1 MAKEDNNPS
10 LRRRMVICGIA
21 AVLICLVTVFS
32 IEWTLGRRT
41 VGSELDSHIYSSSTF
56 RLLSVSFDE
65 DDPEEQLFLFNYD
78 SRYNDSFKF
87 EFDEDSDSYMI
98 LYTYEGRDVFLCST
112 ADHELHLSVDDLG
125 SSCRWNVDR
134 IGSSMYYLIINE
146 EDGLAICETDD
157 CHVVMSAPDEEE
169 PLMQMRLQ

>member
-1 MAKEDNNPS
+1 
-10 LRRRMVICGIA
+10 
-21 AVLICLVTVFS
+21 
-32 IEWTLGRRT
+32 
-41 VGSELDSHIYSSSTF
+41 
-56 RLLSVSFDE
+56 
-65 DDPEEQLFLFNYD
+65 
-78 SRYNDSFKF
+78 
-87 EFDEDSDSYMI
+87 MI
-98 LYTYEGRDVFLCST
+98 LYTYEGRDMFLGST
-112 ADHELHLSVDDLG
+112 ADHELHLSEDDLG